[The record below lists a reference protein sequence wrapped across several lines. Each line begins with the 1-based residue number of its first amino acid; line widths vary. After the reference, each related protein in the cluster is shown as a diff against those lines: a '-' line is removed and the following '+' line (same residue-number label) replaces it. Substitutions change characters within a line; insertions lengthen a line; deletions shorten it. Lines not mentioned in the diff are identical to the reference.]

1 MAAQDVGRLPDS
13 EGAGRVEEVV
23 VTGQRTASSSSAQL
37 VPAAASPPASPE
49 IGIEAAP
56 WDPKRPYIDALAAA
70 KPQDWA
76 RVFREQE
83 AKYGD
88 LPAFYFDVAEHL
100 YRKGEPKAAAAMAL
114 NALELPTSDLTTLT
128 VLADRLMRYGDEDRA
143 IWVYEKV
150 LYLDPDRPQPRRSLA
165 LALIERAER
174 TAARGGPAEAQK
186 RDYERAMALLNEVVT
201 REWDSAYEG
210 FEIVALMEANRIV
223 PRMKALGVQAIPLD
237 PRLVDLFDVDL
248 RVVLEWNTDAT
259 DMDLWVD
266 DPFSERA
273 IFSHQRTTIG
283 GRLSHDMTQGY
294 GPEEFLL
301 RRAPGGNYTVRV
313 NVYRPDQLNPNGA
326 TAIRVRLYR
335 DWGRPTQKVE
345 TVEVE
350 LKPDEEGARLIGTF
364 KVGKPDRKP

>member
-1 MAAQDVGRLPDS
+1 MRFAAADGT
-13 EGAGRVEEVV
+13 AGVREVV
-23 VTGQRTASSSSAQL
+23 VTGARAAKSA
-37 VPAAASPPASPE
+37 VGAAAGAPSPDIA
-49 IGIEAAP
+49 IEAAP
-56 WDPKRPYIDALAAA
+56 WDPKRPYIDALGAA
-70 KPQDWA
+70 KPGDWA
-76 RVFREQE
+76 RVFHEQE

-100 YRKGEPKAAAAMAL
+100 FRRGDPKAAAAMAL
-114 NALELPTSDLTTLT
+114 NALELPSSDLTTLT

-174 TAARGGPAEAQK
+174 TAAHGGPVEAQK
-186 RDYERAMALLNEVVT
+186 RDYARAMALLGEVVT
-201 REWDSAYEG
+201 RAWDSAYDG
-210 FEIVALMEANRIV
+210 FEMVALMEANRIV
-223 PRMKALGVQAIPLD
+223 PRMKSLGMGPLPLD

-266 DPFSERA
+266 DPFAERA
-273 IFSHQRTTIG
+273 IYNHPRTTIG

-301 RRAPGGNYTVRV
+301 HKAPGGDYTVRA
-313 NVYRPDQLNPNGA
+313 NVFRADRLNPNGP

-350 LKPDEEGARLIGTF
+350 LKPEEKGAKLVGTF
-364 KVGKPDRKP
+364 KVGDPASRP